1 MVNADMMQIEQVLV
15 NLLVNAADAIGEDGG
30 TITIDTGVAT
40 AADAVNGRSS
50 PEGMVRIRVTDTGC
64 GISAEGLNKLFEP
77 FYSTK
82 GMKGTGL
89 GLSIVWGIIEKH
101 QGQLKVDSKV
111 GSGTTLT
118 VLLPAARRPGI
129 I

>member
-1 MVNADMMQIEQVLV
+1 MI
-15 NLLVNAADAIGEDGG
+15 
-30 TITIDTGVAT
+30 
-40 AADAVNGRSS
+40 
-50 PEGMVRIRVTDTGC
+50 RIRVTDTGC

-89 GLSIVWGIIEKH
+89 GLAIVWGIIEKH

-118 VLLPAARRPGI
+118 VLLPAARQPGI